1 MRITQIRNATIIVEY
16 AGKRFLIDPMLG
28 PKGSFSPYPFAGNWK
43 WNPVVDLPMDISQIL
58 SGIDAVIATHY
69 HFDHLDSTAFKVI
82 PKDMKIF
89 VKDNNNRKLFI
100 RKGFTDVEILGDE
113 TYFSDI
119 KLTKTPAK
127 HGKYP
132 LLIYVGAACGV
143 IFEHKNEKTVYVA
156 GDTIWYD
163 GVKSVIDKF
172 HPEIIVANSGGNKV
186 KGFYRLIMNHE
197 DLLSLHRYTPEA
209 TIIATH
215 LEGVNHNMVT
225 RDMLREFS
233 KTNNFSHR
241 LHIPG
246 DGETI
251 SF

>member
-1 MRITQIRNATIIVEY
+1 
-16 AGKRFLIDPMLG
+16 
-28 PKGSFSPYPFAGNWK
+28 
-43 WNPVVDLPMDISQIL
+43 
-58 SGIDAVIATHY
+58 
-69 HFDHLDSTAFKVI
+69 
-82 PKDMKIF
+82 
-89 VKDNNNRKLFI
+89 
-100 RKGFTDVEILGDE
+100 
-113 TYFSDI
+113 
-119 KLTKTPAK
+119 
-127 HGKYP
+127 
-132 LLIYVGAACGV
+132 
-143 IFEHKNEKTVYVA
+143 
-156 GDTIWYD
+156 
-163 GVKSVIDKF
+163 
-172 HPEIIVANSGGNKV
+172 GNKV

-233 KTNNFSHR
+233 KTNNFSHL